1 MPTEPKII
9 LSERVVL
16 TFIYTTAWNENLSC
30 GGEEKREY
38 RFGFYHKTSKK
49 WDIQWLV
56 SFTLWV
62 LYKPQT
68 HNYSYENAQCNLGSK
83 EGIELK
89 GVCDII
95 TGVLFL
101 VMDVLEEKNR

>member
-1 MPTEPKII
+1 MRICP
-9 LSERVVL
+9 VVGSRKESIGL
-16 TFIYTTAWNENLSC
+16 VLPQ
-30 GGEEKREY
+30 
-38 RFGFYHKTSKK
+38 TSKK

-95 TGVLFL
+95 IGILFS

>member
-1 MPTEPKII
+1 MKWE
-9 LSERVVL
+9 SVL
-16 TFIYTTAWNENLSC
+16 WW
-30 GGEEKREY
+30 GVEKRVSVW
-38 RFGFYHKTSKK
+38 FLPQTSKK

-95 TGVLFL
+95 IGILFS